1 MATMDVFN
9 SSAFT
14 AISLTTAINQQPF
27 MPSLIGDLKI
37 FADKP
42 IRTTAAAIES
52 KNGSLALIQT
62 SPRGAPLAEEA
73 GDKRVIKYFET
84 VRIAK
89 AATIT
94 AQELQN
100 VRAFGSESELQQV
113 ANEVADRYAKLNNDI
128 QLTWE
133 NLRLGAVQ
141 GIVMDADGTTTLSNW
156 FTNWGVTQPTEV
168 DWDLDN
174 ASPGSGAVR
183 KVCND
188 TLRTAMR
195 ALGGLWIPGRSYLLG
210 LCGDN
215 FWDLL
220 TQHPEVRST
229 YLATQAAADLRQN
242 GLPFEQ
248 FKYGGI
254 TWINYRGTD
263 DNSTVAINTDKVKF
277 VPVNVPGL
285 FECAWAPA
293 ETFDFVNTPGKPLY
307 ALMVKDLQRNA
318 WQRAE
323 LYSYPLPYCTRPAGL
338 LRGKKT

>member
-14 AISLTTAINQQPF
+14 AISLTAAINQQPF
-27 MPSLIGDLKI
+27 LPSLLGDLKI

-52 KNGSLALIQT
+52 KNGSLSLIQT
-62 SPRGAPLAEEA
+62 SPRGAPLEEES

-113 ANEVADRYAKLNNDI
+113 ANEVADRYAKLNNDL

-156 FTNWGVTQPTEV
+156 FTNWGVSQPTEV

-174 ASPGSGAVR
+174 ASPASGAIR
-183 KVCND
+183 KLCND
-188 TLRTAMR
+188 TLRTAQR
-195 ALGGLWIPGRSYLLG
+195 ALSGMWVPARSYLLA

-220 TQHPEVRST
+220 TQHPEVRGT

-242 GLPFEQ
+242 ALPFEQ

-254 TWINYRGTD
+254 TFVNYRGTD
-263 DNSTVAINTDKVKF
+263 DNSTVAIGTDKVKF

-323 LYSYPLPYCTRPAGL
+323 LYSYPLFFCSRPGGL

>member
-1 MATMDVFN
+1 MASMDVFN
-9 SSAFT
+9 GNPFT

-27 MPSLIGDLKI
+27 LPSLLGDLKL

-42 IRTTAAAIES
+42 IRATAAAIEGKS
-52 KNGSLALIQT
+52 GVLSLIQT
-62 SPRGAPLAEEA
+62 TPRGGPLAEEVS
-73 GDKRVIKYFET
+73 DKRDIRYFET

-133 NLRLGAVQ
+133 NMRLGAVQ
-141 GIVMDADGTTTLSNW
+141 GIVMDADGTTTIKNW
-156 FTNWGVTQPTEV
+156 FTAWGVSQPAET

-174 ASPGSGAVR
+174 AAPAEGAVR

-188 TLRTAMR
+188 ALRLVQRTLSGM
-195 ALGGLWIPGRSYLLG
+195 WVPGRSYLLG
-210 LCGDN
+210 ICGDN
-215 FWDLL
+215 FYDLL
-220 TQHPEVRST
+220 TQHKEVRGT
-229 YLATQAAADLRQN
+229 YLATQQAADLRDN
-242 GLPFEQ
+242 NLPFEQ

-254 TWINYRGTD
+254 TFINYRGTD
-263 DNSTVAINTDKVKF
+263 DNSKVAVGTDVVKF
-277 VPVNVPGL
+277 IPVNVPGL
-285 FECAWAPA
+285 FEVAWSPA
-293 ETFDFVNTPGKPLY
+293 ETLDFVNTPGKPLY
-307 ALMVKDLQRNA
+307 ALMVKDLARNA
-318 WQRAE
+318 FQRVE
-323 LYSYPLPYCTRPAGL
+323 LYSYCLHYCTRPAGL

>member
-9 SSAFT
+9 NSAFS
-14 AISLTTAINQQPF
+14 AVSLSNAINQQPF
-27 MPSLIGDLKI
+27 LPTMLGDLKI
-37 FADKP
+37 FEDRP
-42 IRTTAAAIES
+42 IRTTAAYIES
-52 KNGSLALIQT
+52 RNGALTLIQT
-62 SPRGAPLAEEA
+62 SPRGAPPAEEET
-73 GDKRVIKYFET
+73 DKRTAKYFET
-84 VRIAK
+84 VRLCK

-100 VRAFGSESELQQV
+100 VRAFGTESELQQV
-113 ANEVADRYAKLNNDI
+113 ANEVAYRYEKLNRDM

-141 GIVMDADGTTTLSNW
+141 GIVMDADGTTVLSNW

-168 DWDLDN
+168 NWDLTN
-174 ASPGSGAVR
+174 ASPASGAVR
-183 KVCND
+183 KLCNS
-188 TLRTAMR
+188 TLRAVQQ
-195 ALGGLWIPGRSYLLG
+195 ALGGLWAPASSYLLA

-215 FWDLL
+215 FWDAL
-220 TQHPEVRST
+220 TQHSEVRQT
-229 YLATQAAADLRQN
+229 YLATQAAADLRSN
-242 GLPFEQ
+242 ALSYEQ

-263 DNSTVAINTDKVKF
+263 DGSTVAINTDKVKF

-285 FECAWAPA
+285 FEVAWAPA

-307 ALMVKDLQRNA
+307 ALMVKDLLRNA

-323 LYSYPLPYCTRPAGL
+323 LYSYPLFYATRPAAL
-338 LRGKKT
+338 LRGKKA